1 MSDLINRWFGRAG
14 RLPGAFAY
22 GLRYAN
28 GATHSH
34 TWEPRLSE
42 AVLKELWTRLTPMVS
57 LDALERGAELLRWTF
72 NGAHVIGTE
81 RTDGTTLFVL
91 ASKKP
96 EELDQAGLQRLLSEF
111 RALRS

>member
-28 GATHSH
+28 AATYSH

-42 AVLKELWTRLTPMVS
+42 AVLKELWNRLTPMIA
-57 LDALERGAELLRWTF
+57 LDTLEEAPEFLRWTF
-72 NGAHVIGTE
+72 NGGLVVGAS
-81 RTDGTTLFVL
+81 RSDGTVLFIL

-96 EELDQAGLQRLLSEF
+96 EDLDQASLQRLLSEF
-111 RALRS
+111 RALRG